1 MAPRED
7 DPLLALMKEQNIP
20 LTHENYLTLAYM
32 GDPPAWCPE
41 LEAEIP
47 EQFQD
52 WDNMTFG
59 NPKRATETSES
70 LSSNLGRMSFHSL
83 TVEEIEEL
91 GKVT

>member
-1 MAPRED
+1 MGSHDE
-7 DPLLALMKEQNIP
+7 DPLLSLMNEHNIP
-20 LTHENYLTLAYM
+20 LTRENYLTLAYM
-32 GDPPAWCPE
+32 GDPPEWCPE

-52 WDNMTFG
+52 WDGMTFG
-59 NPKRATETSES
+59 HPKMAAETAE
-70 LSSNLGRMSFHSL
+70 LPANNLGRKPFHSF